1 MSRIPRKRA
10 VIPKPRIGVFGCAAL
25 EEETG
30 QARQRIRSGEL
41 VPIRKALVEF
51 HEQRPVLVAVNAVDN
66 EDRSVCTDGARINC
80 LCGGASRKNR
90 PATRGATPEVIVV
103 DRRAEAL
110 SIVNS
115 VALNKINRD
124 SHRVRQ
130 LMLDPKS
137 ELLRVG
143 NLQIRIKQRTW
154 KLGRFNELHAAEA
167 RRSACRQRCLE
178 CGNLGGQRIQ
188 EILTCKLAGQRGK
201 SRDLRVVLQ
210 IQSCANQRI
219 DRVTEE
225 V

>member
-1 MSRIPRKRA
+1 RIPRKRP
-10 VIPKPRIGVFGCAAL
+10 VIPKPGIGVFGCAAL
-25 EEETG
+25 EEEAS
-30 QARQRIRSGEL
+30 QARQRVRSGEL
-41 VPIRKALVEF
+41 IPIRKALVQF
-51 HEQRPVLVAVNAVDN
+51 DQQRPVLVAVNAVDN
-66 EDRSVCTDGARINC
+66 EDRSVRTDGARINC
-80 LCGGASRKNR
+80 LGRGAGRKNR
-90 PATRGATPEVIVV
+90 SATRGATPEVIVV
-103 DRRAEAL
+103 NRRAEAL

-124 SHRVRQ
+124 SHGVRQ
-130 LMLDPKS
+130 LMLDSKS

-143 NLQIRIKQRTW
+143 NLQIWIKQGPR
-154 KLGRFNELHAAEA
+154 KLRRFDELHAAEA
-167 RRSACRQRCLE
+167 RRSACGQRCLE